1 MSELKVHA
9 SACHIEPMVHI
20 EEIRAA
26 FTARLKKALAAN
38 DIQSWGAGA
47 RLAQMAQVTPKA
59 ASKWLN
65 GESLPGSAKMQAL
78 AASLKVRLEWL
89 EYGKGGMTEDT
100 PPFDANV
107 EPIAGPVRYYEYPE
121 ISWVQAGMPMEAIE
135 TSNIAG
141 CEFHPSDAWA
151 GPQGFWL
158 KVRGP
163 SMTSPNGMSFSEGMV
178 ILVAPGFDVEHGQ
191 FVVAKLI
198 DSNEATF
205 KQFIWDSGK
214 AYLKPLN
221 PAFPTVEVD
230 KTWLIVGR
238 VIDAKWPRSVLS

>member
-9 SACHIEPMVHI
+9 SACDIEPMVHI
-20 EEIRAA
+20 DEIRAA
-26 FTARLKKALAAN
+26 FSARLKKALAAN
-38 DIQSWGAGA
+38 DIPTWGAGA
-47 RLAQMAQVTPKA
+47 RLAEIAKVTPKA

-65 GESLPGSAKMQAL
+65 SESIPSGAKMLTL
-78 AASLKVRLEWL
+78 ATALKVRVEWL
-89 EYGKGGMTEDT
+89 EYGKGGMTEET
-100 PPFDANV
+100 SGFDANV

-135 TSNIAG
+135 ISNVAS
-141 CEFHPSDAWA
+141 CEVHPSDAWA
-151 GPQGFWL
+151 GPHGFWL

-178 ILVAPGFDVEHGQ
+178 ILVAPGFDVENGQ

-230 KTWLIVGR
+230 NTWSIVGR
-238 VIDAKWPRSVLS
+238 VVDAKWPRSVL